1 MQSSRKVQKMTLGL
15 LCAGLLTMLP
25 LAAHADLAQE
35 ISTAADHAKL
45 STQAPTLKVAQL
57 HLHHTLNCLVGS
69 KGHGYD
75 AKAGDPCSGMG
86 KGAILDEASAKP
98 KRMLEHI
105 AARVHSALRN
115 HHFATVKKLA
125 GEIEVELAKV
135 K

>member
-1 MQSSRKVQKMTLGL
+1 MRNFHKLQKMTLGL
-15 LCAGLLTMLP
+15 LCAGLFTVLP
-25 LAAHADLAQE
+25 LAAHADLANE

-57 HLHHTLNCLVGS
+57 HLHHTLNCLVGA

-86 KGAILDEASAKP
+86 KGAIADATSAKT
-98 KRMLEHI
+98 KRMLEHV
-105 AARVHSALRN
+105 AAHVHTALRN
-115 HHFATVKKLA
+115 RRLSTVKKLA
-125 GEIEVELAKV
+125 GAIETELVKV